1 MKFHVQPMPVIVSP
15 HAPLENDRLNRTA
28 AAEILTGLAGSIEGP
43 CVIALDAAW
52 GMGKTTFLRM

>member
-1 MKFHVQPMPVIVSP
+1 MKFHVQPVPVIASP
-15 HAPLENDRLNRTA
+15 HAPFENDRLNRTEA
-28 AAEILTGLAGSIEGP
+28 AGILTSLVGSIVGP